1 MIRES
6 AHPPG
11 GSDGRAMKGE
21 GPRPRSIPRRRRALA
36 SAAVPE
42 AKRDDGSA
50 RDPPGGRV
58 ALD

>member
-1 MIRES
+1 
-6 AHPPG
+6 
-11 GSDGRAMKGE
+11 MKGE